1 MASNSGPQDSGS
13 QRDSRSAADTYNF
26 ANLVRSSGA
35 LNPQRQTADSS
46 APSRA
51 DVEAMRRDMGVTE
64 GTGPGY
70 RFADSVRATMAS
82 LAPEPRR
89 DAEAPT
95 SGSGRGYNFADLV
108 RASLPSIERENS
120 GAASQP
126 SGPPVGTRNTAPGK
140 STRKAGR
147 QG

>member
-1 MASNSGPQDSGS
+1 MASNSGQQDSGS
-13 QRDSRSAADTYNF
+13 QRDSRPAADTYNF
-26 ANLVRSSGA
+26 ANLVRSSGV
-35 LNPQRQTADSS
+35 LNPQRQTDSS

-51 DVEAMRRDMGVTE
+51 DVEAMQRDMGVTQ

-70 RFADSVRATMAS
+70 RIADHARATMAS
-82 LAPEPRR
+82 LAPEPLH

-95 SGSGRGYNFADLV
+95 SGTGSGYRFADLV
-108 RASLPSIERENS
+108 RASLPGIERENS

-126 SGPPVGTRNTAPGK
+126 SGPAAGTRNAAPGK
-140 STRKAGR
+140 SSRKAGR

>member
-13 QRDSRSAADTYNF
+13 RRDSRPETDTYNF

-126 SGPPVGTRNTAPGK
+126 SGPAVGTRNTAPGK
-140 STRKAGR
+140 SSRRAGR

>member
-70 RFADSVRATMAS
+70 RFADSVRTTMAS

-126 SGPPVGTRNTAPGK
+126 SGPAVGTRNTAPGK

>member
-1 MASNSGPQDSGS
+1 MASNSGQQDSGS
-13 QRDSRSAADTYNF
+13 QRDSRPADTYNF

-35 LNPQRQTADSS
+35 LNPQRRTADSS

-70 RFADSVRATMAS
+70 NFADSVRATMAS
-82 LAPEPRR
+82 LAPEVRQ

-95 SGSGRGYNFADLV
+95 SGTGSGYNFADLV
-108 RASLPSIERENS
+108 RASLPSIERANS

-126 SGPPVGTRNTAPGK
+126 SGPAAGARNTAPGK
-140 STRKAGR
+140 SSRRAGR